1 MNKKLSVLCESQ
13 LNAVLHEAEAAFT
26 NIINAATTSI
36 RLSNEIYGVEN
47 HEATISNRDL
57 EIRSERL
64 SALGSEMQKI
74 MIYLQFHDEFSQ
86 RINHVIELC
95 RMQREKADNGEVD
108 EIDEKLFHRIKGIFS
123 VSSEFSVLQTLFPE
137 FKSDY
142 SDEAIELF

>member
-26 NIINAATTSI
+26 NIINSATASI
-36 RLSNEIYGVEN
+36 RLSKEIYSVDKDAAN
-47 HEATISNRDL
+47 SSHEL
-57 EIRSERL
+57 EQRTERL
-64 SALGSEMQKI
+64 SALGTEMQKI

-95 RMQREKADNGEVD
+95 RLQREKANIDEVD
-108 EIDEKLFHRIKGIFS
+108 EIDEQLFHRIKGIFS

-137 FKSDY
+137 FKNDS
-142 SDEAIELF
+142 SDEAVELF